1 MKYFSFL
8 PEVLPNIK
16 LLIMKIIKNRFVLF
30 LLLMVA
36 ANFLFAQTN
45 GKARDKSKNK
55 SVKLTP
61 CMNVLNRFTAAN
73 VPALAPEEEFAACG
87 NPDAVAP
94 ANLPG
99 NGLAQHP
106 MLYVGENC
114 NKMYLVKDGKTI
126 WSYSTGKGP
135 EYDDIWMLSNGNIL
149 FTRMQYVALITPDK
163 KVLWR
168 YDCNNS
174 KGDEHTEV
182 HACQPI
188 GLDKVMFVVSGLP
201 PKLFVVNI
209 KTGKV
214 EVEHELPYIKPAK
227 ASDIHPQLRRARVTA
242 QGTYLVS
249 LLNMGRVM
257 EYDKNFKEIWSYKS
271 TKPWAAIRLKNGNTL
286 ITDETDWLTREVNKK
301 GETVWE
307 FNCKTDL
314 PAEYQFTSAPQTC
327 TRLLNGNT
335 IFTSRG
341 QAGKG
346 PQLIEVTRD
355 KKVVWVLQDW
365 KNIGDATAV
374 QILDDP
380 GIPEIPGQSEH

>member
-1 MKYFSFL
+1 MKINKNSFL
-8 PEVLPNIK
+8 LT
-16 LLIMKIIKNRFVLF
+16 LF
-30 LLLMVA
+30 LTVSA
-36 ANFLFAQTN
+36 SCLFAQKKGKIKN
-45 GKARDKSKNK
+45 GSKA
-55 SVKLTP
+55 TP
-61 CMNVLNRFTAAN
+61 CMNVLNLFTAAN
-73 VPALAPEEEFAACG
+73 VPAMASEEELAPCG
-87 NPDAVAP
+87 NPNAVMP

-99 NGLAQHP
+99 KGLAQHP

-174 KGDEHTEV
+174 KGPDHTEV

-214 EVEHELPYIKPAK
+214 EVEHELPSIQPANPNN
-227 ASDIHPQLRRARVTA
+227 IHPQLRRARVTA

-249 LLNMGRVM
+249 LLNMGRVV
-257 EYDKNFKEIWSYKS
+257 EYNKDFKEIWSYKS

-286 ITDETDWLTREVNKK
+286 ITDETENLTREVNTK

-307 FNCKTDL
+307 FNCKNDL
-314 PAEYQFTSAPQTC
+314 PAEYQFTSAPQSC
-327 TRLLNGNT
+327 TRLVNGNT
-335 IFTSRG
+335 IFASRG
-341 QAGKG
+341 QGGKG
-346 PQLIEVTRD
+346 PQLIEVTKD

-380 GIPEIPGQSEH
+380 GMPEILGQSEH